1 MCNSEMDLG
10 LEASKYK
17 NPRFDI
23 VSRIAYL
30 LGVSEEYFLGE
41 ESNFDETIYTGLEE
55 CKDARIVRNLCIIR
69 TALLRNNGRIRN
81 LFQYDMK
88 NIDTIPEYIDPEC
101 IKKLKKDEVDIW
113 RANWTP
119 AKYVVLVSAEIKKHI
134 NGCKNSFP
142 LWLNWDYVKDMFC
155 LPELKERQ
163 VSKLVESYG
172 EKRNR
177 FPYTMYVVGALSVEV
192 GNILY
197 NDEKFVSYLYMRNGD
212 MFDDLSKVTDASD
225 EIKKNIKD
233 YIRDNQEITIVV
245 DCENANPYKLYSVL
259 DGLEPATREHIKK
272 IVLYNDVHTTV
283 TWRLLQRLIPG
294 VEHKMI
300 PRVKADKSLVD
311 ISLAVGTTREYFE
324 QGTKAFILVSSDSD
338 FWGLIKGLPE
348 CSFLLLVEQEN
359 TSSAIK
365 SAMIRNGIPYAEI
378 DDFCSSNLEKV
389 YALALNQEVQNAL
402 GKYGFCMDDILA
414 KAVENI
420 RINLSPNEVEQY
432 KQKYLKNLHTVQK
445 NGYISLEI

>member
-41 ESNFDETIYTGLEE
+41 ESNFDEKIYTELEE
-55 CKDARIVRNLCIIR
+55 CKDGRIVRNLCIIR

-88 NIDTIPEYIDPEC
+88 NIDTIPEYIAPEC

-197 NDEKFVSYLYMRNGD
+197 NDEKFVSYLYRRNGD

-225 EIKKNIKD
+225 EIKKNIIEM
-233 YIRDNQEITIVV
+233 YAMATSQIRVLKMRSESLVLANVQYEISEKNFANGTIESSDLAV
-245 DCENANPYKLYSVL
+245 DKERQSTAREAYENSKFEL
-259 DGLEPATREHIKK
+259 T
-272 IVLYNDVHTTV
+272 
-283 TWRLLQRLIPG
+283 
-294 VEHKMI
+294 
-300 PRVKADKSLVD
+300 KSLMILEV
-311 ISLAVGTTREYFE
+311 ISRTP
-324 QGTKAFILVSSDSD
+324 I
-338 FWGLIKGLPE
+338 
-348 CSFLLLVEQEN
+348 
-359 TSSAIK
+359 
-365 SAMIRNGIPYAEI
+365 IR
-378 DDFCSSNLEKV
+378 K
-389 YALALNQEVQNAL
+389 
-402 GKYGFCMDDILA
+402 
-414 KAVENI
+414 
-420 RINLSPNEVEQY
+420 
-432 KQKYLKNLHTVQK
+432 
-445 NGYISLEI
+445 